1 MNRILSV
8 SELGSANLR
17 KKSTKIKK
25 ITSEIKDLVKDL
37 IATLEDNGGVGIA
50 APQVNR
56 SIKLFII
63 ASKPSDRYPTAPTMG
78 PLPILNPKI
87 INHSREALKDWEG
100 CLSVPGIRAMVPR
113 YSKIEVEFTTLAGKL
128 VKKDFSGFIARIFQH
143 EYDHLDGLV
152 FTDRVESNMD
162 IYSEKEYRKQILNK
176 S

>member
-8 SELGSANLR
+8 SELGSTNLR

-25 ITSEIKDLVKDL
+25 ITFEVKDLVKDL

-87 INHSREALKDWEG
+87 IDHSQEVVKDWEG

-128 VKKDFSGFIARIFQH
+128 VKKVFKGFIARIFQH

-152 FTDRVESNMD
+152 FTDRVESNID